1 MAQRPVTLTDIV
13 SGHVSLEIEG
23 FDRLYFNGWVPGLQT
38 SGQVAGWLHW
48 RGFPIASPAALEQ
61 NAQAFRAAVRRYAD
75 GNLSRIPLPLTG
87 ADREHGCWWQLSM
100 RQVEVSR
107 TLVFD
112 DSRRVRTV
120 FEELLAG
127 NMNLGRPE
135 HAEIIFGQK
144 VTRKTPGVFST
155 RLLNRGD
162 QVTINLSFKHSRI
175 KIYLKEDRAL
185 RVETVINSPGD
196 LGCKRDL
203 EHLDEL
209 AAKARACN
217 ARLMDAVVVGQGSGI
232 LANPVIER
240 IAHPTTNAAGRRVPA
255 MRFADPRVQA
265 LAGCLAVWEHAV
277 SGITNK
283 SLRAWM
289 AGLLGVPYA
298 MSQACYD
305 LARLRGNGLIER
317 IGGTNTYRLT
327 TDGLTFALVY
337 SRVRDQVLYPLTAHD
352 QPIAA
357 PAPVRAAWRTITRHI
372 DSTVA
377 ATRLGRA
384 A

>member
-1 MAQRPVTLTDIV
+1 MIQAGTLRV
-13 SGHVSLEIEG
+13 FFESWM
-23 FDRLYFNGWVPGLQT
+23 N
-38 SGQVAGWLHW
+38 
-48 RGFPIASPAALEQ
+48 
-61 NAQAFRAAVRRYAD
+61 
-75 GNLSRIPLPLTG
+75 RIPLPLTT
-87 ADREHGCWWQLSM
+87 ADRDHDCWWQLSM
-100 RQVEVSR
+100 RQIEVSR

-112 DSRRVRTV
+112 DPRRVRTV

-127 NMNLGRPE
+127 NISLGRPE
-135 HAEIIFGQK
+135 HIEVIFGSR
-144 VTRKTPGVFST
+144 VTRKTPGVFSS

-162 QVTINLSFKHSRI
+162 QVTINLSFRHSRV

-185 RVETVINSPGD
+185 RVESVINDPGD
-196 LGCKRDL
+196 LGCKRGL

-217 ARLMDAVVVGQGSGI
+217 ARLMDAVIAGQGSGI

-240 IAHPTTNAAGRRVPA
+240 IAHPTVDAAGRRVPA

-265 LAGCLAVWEHAV
+265 LAGCLATWDHAV

-289 AGLLGVPYA
+289 TGLRGAPYT
-298 MSQACYD
+298 MTQASYD

-317 IGGTNTYRLT
+317 IAHSNTYRLT
-327 TDGLTFALVY
+327 GDGLTFALVY
-337 SRVRDQVLYPLTAHD
+337 TRVHDQVLYPLTAHD

-357 PAPVRAAWRTITRHI
+357 PAPVRAAWRAITRHI